1 MQCLTTVRQAK
12 QEKLKARGTSLAAQH
27 AAIEAAEKEHVEKAL
42 AKFKDMKDK
51 ELKKELESR
60 DLSTK
65 GQRDDYMER
74 LTEAV
79 TKDAKKAAKKAQAEK
94 EKKAEEDDKMFDG
107 MSKAH
112 LKRVLEKKG
121 LETKGKKAE
130 LIERIKSAGID
141 VAKELDP
148 AEAAGVHVPSQGRG
162 GSPW

>member
-1 MQCLTTVRQAK
+1 
-12 QEKLKARGTSLAAQH
+12 
-27 AAIEAAEKEHVEKAL
+27 
-42 AKFKDMKDK
+42 
-51 ELKKELESR
+51 
-60 DLSTK
+60 
-65 GQRDDYMER
+65 MER

-148 AEAAGVHVPSQGRG
+148 AEAAEIEEEEKAKAAAKAHLEKVAGEYADMKAPELRLSLIHISEPRD
-162 GSPW
+162 